1 MEQEVFEVLME
12 YQVNLVSLVYLEI
25 QDWLVHKEDLDKR
38 VPLEALLLRVRR
50 VLKDPEEKLV
60 VKEIKDHQGELD
72 PLEREENLDHQA
84 SQVSMVFLDQE
95 VIQVSQEKL
104 VIEERLVLKANEAQ
118 EENLVS
124 EGHQVCQDKM
134 ACVVTQVKEDQMV

>member
-1 MEQEVFEVLME
+1 MEQEVYEVSME
-12 YQVNLVSLVYLEI
+12 CQVNLELLVYLET
-25 QDWLVHKEDLDKR
+25 QDWSVHKEDLDKR

-84 SQVSMVFLDQE
+84 SQVLMEFRDPE
-95 VIQVSQEKL
+95 VTQVLQEKW
-104 VIEERLVLKANEAQ
+104 VTEERPVHKVNEAQ
-118 EENLVS
+118 EERLV
-124 EGHQVCQDKM
+124 
-134 ACVVTQVKEDQMV
+134 